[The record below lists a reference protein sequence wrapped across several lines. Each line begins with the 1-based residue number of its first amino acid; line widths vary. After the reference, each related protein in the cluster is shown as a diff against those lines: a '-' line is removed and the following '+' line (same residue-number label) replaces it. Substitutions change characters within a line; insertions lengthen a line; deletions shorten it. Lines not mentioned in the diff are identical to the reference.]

1 MNMAGTKTIS
11 IDRAAEFLQV
21 SRRTIYNYIRRG
33 YLQTT
38 RTIGGQSQRVTLESL
53 TRVQETARR
62 RGERF
67 FIVASAAD
75 KSRMAAVES
84 RPRTVQ
90 PPRPASITDILT
102 RHTGQG
108 LPIPTPTTTM
118 LYEPDAAQAGN
129 QLRIVHDR
137 VRELS
142 KFLRVNTRGSR

>member
-53 TRVQETARR
+53 TRVHDAARR

-67 FIVASAAD
+67 YVVAPVAD
-75 KSRMAAVES
+75 KPRIRAVES
-84 RPRTVQ
+84 RPRAVQ
-90 PPRPASITDILT
+90 QAPSASISDILN
-102 RHTGQG
+102 RHTSQD
-108 LPIPTPTTTM
+108 LQIPAATPTM
-118 LYEPDAAQAGN
+118 LYAADAAQTAT
-129 QLRIVHDR
+129 QLRLVHHR
-137 VRELS
+137 LRELS
-142 KFLRVNTRGSR
+142 KFLRVNKRGSR

>member
-53 TRVQETARR
+53 ARVQETARR

-75 KSRMAAVES
+75 KTRTPAVEP
-84 RPRTVQ
+84 RPRVVQ
-90 PPRPASITDILT
+90 SAPPASITDILT

-108 LPIPTPTTTM
+108 LQVPRPTTTM
-118 LYEPDAAQAGN
+118 LYETDAAPTSN

-142 KFLRVNTRGSR
+142 KFLRVNTRGNR

>member
-38 RTIGGQSQRVTLESL
+38 RTIGGQSQRVTVESL
-53 TRVQETARR
+53 TRVQEAARR

-67 FIVASAAD
+67 FVVATAAD
-75 KSRMAAVES
+75 KARMAAVES
-84 RPRTVQ
+84 RKPAVQ
-90 PPRPASITDILT
+90 QPQSASISDILT

-108 LPIPTPTTTM
+108 LELPSPNATM
-118 LYEPDAAQAGN
+118 LYETDAAQTAS
-129 QLRIVHDR
+129 QLRLVHDR
-137 VRELS
+137 LRELS